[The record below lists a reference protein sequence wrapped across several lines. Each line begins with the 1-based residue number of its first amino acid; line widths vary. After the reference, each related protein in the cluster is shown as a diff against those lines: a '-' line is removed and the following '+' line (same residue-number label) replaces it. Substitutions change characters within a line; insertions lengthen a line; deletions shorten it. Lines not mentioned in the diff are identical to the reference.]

1 MWKSYLLCFQSTFK
15 WWEEL
20 PKSEKVNTRN
30 YLGDGMIP
38 LLSLWKTFHPAN
50 GSEITAF
57 YLQKTH
63 GQYFTMDSEGH
74 LQKLPISTL
83 WCLICPWQGNTTGRC
98 TFPCH
103 FFDQGR
109 KWWNSFNYHSHQW
122 CHWENLIASYWTR
135 GHLTGNQ
142 ERSTATPTDAI
153 HHLWMARV
161 CKKLPSELWNY
172 RDELSMEQGIT
183 LKNHHII
190 VPETFQMTFL
200 EFSIWSPGNWEMST
214 SSKRI
219 YLSARDYRTD
229 PEHCGKMWNMPMY
242 FPCTEETSTDNRWGT
257 ALPMAHTWNGLLL
270 LEMWRLP
277 GCWRLILKVPDSE
290 ETSKWF
296 HQCCC

>member
-1 MWKSYLLCFQSTFK
+1 MWKSYLLCFQSTVK

-83 WCLICPWQGNTTGRC
+83 WCLICPWQGNTTGRS

-200 EFSIWSPGNWEMST
+200 ELFHLVTRELRNVYFKQENLSFGQRLQNRSRTLWENVEHANVLPLHRRNFHWQQVRYRPSHGTHLEWT
-214 SSKRI
+214 SSTGNVK
-219 YLSARDYRTD
+219 
-229 PEHCGKMWNMPMY
+229 
-242 FPCTEETSTDNRWGT
+242 TSW
-257 ALPMAHTWNGLLL
+257 L
-270 LEMWRLP
+270 LEINSQSSW
-277 GCWRLILKVPDSE
+277 
-290 ETSKWF
+290 
-296 HQCCC
+296 